1 MKSSPVVG
9 CCFIG
14 QILLA
19 VSLLGQTKTR
29 PKDTVIFETSKH
41 IPAVPLKL
49 RPTGRRSSGSSKPY
63 ALTRQS
69 REGSTPGQ
77 PGFFLPT
84 QELQTLA
91 SALPARTV
99 RRLSEG
105 HPRSTLRHRFYAAA
119 TGRYSIAVPSYHIA
133 VGLVKWKIK
142 IICRGCISIRK
153 LRGRGSVR

>member
-1 MKSSPVVG
+1 MPGVHRRILHVKELVNGKRKNPSQRISSLRRVHKPVMYPRYHSN
-9 CCFIG
+9 CAP
-14 QILLA
+14 QR
-19 VSLLGQTKTR
+19 T
-29 PKDTVIFETSKH
+29 P
-41 IPAVPLKL
+41 P
-49 RPTGRRSSGSSKPY
+49 SGSSKPY

-119 TGRYSIAVPSYHIA
+119 IGRYSIAVPSYHIA